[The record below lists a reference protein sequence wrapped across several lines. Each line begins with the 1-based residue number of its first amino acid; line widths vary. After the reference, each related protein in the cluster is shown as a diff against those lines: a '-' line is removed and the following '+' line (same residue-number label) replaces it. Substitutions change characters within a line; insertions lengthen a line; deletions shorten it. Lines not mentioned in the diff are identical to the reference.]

1 MNVIN
6 RDYKEQD
13 VIQFIKEEMDR
24 IITQY
29 PTMRE
34 GSILSLSQAFE
45 IWFLHQEMGI
55 DYNEATKHI
64 LDGPNDCGVDFIWI
78 DTNNREV
85 TIGQCE
91 YDTKWERLP
100 ASEDKASNT
109 FIVFNN
115 YLHTSKIPEKLPDTA
130 QYSWRAAKQK
140 LNEGYILDY
149 LYVTPKHFSQSQE
162 EKIRTKSGISNYFFI
177 SHDTLIERGQE
188 FLDGQT
194 GMCNFEINYLKEP
207 LNISYDFSSVYIF
220 PVSVKEIHNIVK
232 FHKDRRRLYALFAS
246 NVRTYLWTKKRSKDI
261 GEAMKSTLRNSPQ
274 EFLICNNG
282 ITIQCNKVTPKE
294 KSLALTRASI
304 SNGCQTAMNIH
315 SFFEDIENANPSAEV
330 LVTVIELSKDVSKL
344 SGEIARSRNFQN
356 PVDNRDLMSNNFR
369 LVCLHHRLL
378 GDRIASSEKKYYLVR
393 KQGEIQTL
401 LKESPQSKGQFMWID
416 AEYLAMCIA
425 AVIRQ
430 DPYISRKGSN
440 DLFGQYF
447 NRIFPDVSDPSH
459 TRCKYSWWLSCIADN
474 SYNPKDKW
482 RGIKDEK
489 IYYQRDFKSHAHFFT
504 IAFVAKKL
512 KDNFSFDEALEKR
525 FVEKAEKWWFKN
537 KSQDAQ
543 EFENIAY
550 DMIDDA
556 FRLFH
561 AISRTLL
568 GKKLPKAREPYTS
581 YAELF
586 KGPNYDIIISEI
598 KKGKMKTYQHRYYS
612 SMRKLYEY
620 LRSS

>member
-6 RDYKEQD
+6 RDYEEQD
-13 VIQFIKEEMDR
+13 VVQFIKEEMDR

-55 DYNEATKHI
+55 DYTEAAKHI
-64 LDGPNDCGVDFIWI
+64 LDGANDCGVDFIWI

-91 YDTKWERLP
+91 YDMQWARTP
-100 ASEDKASNT
+100 ASEEKAIET
-109 FIVFNN
+109 FVLFNN
-115 YLHTSKIPEKLPDTA
+115 YLNTSKLPEKVPDPA
-130 QYSWRAAKQK
+130 QYLWRSARQK
-140 LNEGYILDY
+140 LNEGYVLDY
-149 LYVTPKHFSQSQE
+149 LYVTPKHFSPSQE
-162 EKIRTKSGISNYFFI
+162 EKIRTRSGIPNYFFI
-177 SHDTLIERGQE
+177 SHDTLLERGQE

-194 GMCNFEINYLKEP
+194 GMCTFEIKYLKDP
-207 LNISYDFSSVYIF
+207 LKISYDYSSVYIF

-232 FHKDRRRLYALFAS
+232 FHKERRRLRALFAS
-246 NVRTYLWTKKRSKDI
+246 NVRTYLSTKKRSKEI

-274 EFLICNNG
+274 DFLICNNG
-282 ITIQCNKVTPKE
+282 ITIQCNKVTLKE
-294 KSLALTRASI
+294 NSLLLNRASI
-304 SNGCQTAMNIH
+304 SNGCQTAMNIN
-315 SFFEDIENANPSAEV
+315 SFFEDNESVNPSAGV
-330 LVTVIELSKDVSKL
+330 LITVIELSKDVSKL
-344 SGEIARSRNFQN
+344 AGEIARSRNFQN

-378 GDRIASSEKKYYLVR
+378 GDRIAGSEKKYYLLR
-393 KQGEIQTL
+393 KQGEKQTL
-401 LKESPQSKGQFMWID
+401 LKEEPQAKGQFMWID
-416 AEYLAMCIA
+416 ADSLAMCIA

-447 NRIFPDVSDPSH
+447 NRIFPAVSDPSH
-459 TRCKYSWWLSCIADN
+459 TRCKYSWWLSRVVDY

-482 RGIKDEK
+482 KGIKDEK
-489 IYYQRDFKSHAHFFT
+489 ISYQRDFKSHAHFFT
-504 IAFVAKKL
+504 IALIAKKL
-512 KDNFSFDEALEKR
+512 KDNFNFDEALEKR
-525 FVEKAEKWWFKN
+525 FVEKAEKWWFKS
-537 KSQDAQ
+537 KSQDSH
-543 EFENIAY
+543 EFEKVAYNIAE
-550 DMIDDA
+550 DA
-556 FRLFH
+556 FRLLH

-581 YAELF
+581 YEELF
-586 KGPNYDIIISEI
+586 KGPSYDMIISEI
-598 KKGKMKTYQHRYYS
+598 RKGKMSTYQHRFRF
-612 SMRKLYEY
+612 SMKKLFEY